1 LGGFRWRL
9 ILFGK
14 PCGIESAKA
23 ECLVFSIQEGEGE
36 LPLQGSL
43 RMHAE
48 PISTVYDKVGSGK
61 YGFEYFGYTVLVRS
75 TSDTNKYLVKSDR
88 KVLEQSPEKLEG
100 LKSGQLL
107 DKSWVVL
114 REGVRPSEGIW
125 CR

>member
-1 LGGFRWRL
+1 
-9 ILFGK
+9 
-14 PCGIESAKA
+14 
-23 ECLVFSIQEGEGE
+23 
-36 LPLQGSL
+36 
-43 RMHAE
+43 MHAE